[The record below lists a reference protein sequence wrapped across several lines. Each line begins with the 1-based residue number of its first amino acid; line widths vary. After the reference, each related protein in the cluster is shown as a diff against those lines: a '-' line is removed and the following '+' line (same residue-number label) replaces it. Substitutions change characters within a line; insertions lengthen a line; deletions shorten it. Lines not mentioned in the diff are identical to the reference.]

1 MEYTNTGY
9 WELGMSCIVLIGY
22 IVGKL
27 WIYYKVEDTPNT
39 KDTKGTKKG
48 LIKRGPEWDL

>member
-1 MEYTNTGY
+1 MEYTNTTY

-27 WIYYKVEDTPNT
+27 WIYYKVEDTPNI
-39 KDTKGTKKG
+39 KDTKKPKKG

>member
-1 MEYTNTGY
+1 MEYTNTLL
-9 WELGMSCIVLIGY
+9 EFTMSCIVLIGY

-27 WIYYKVEDTPNT
+27 WIYYKVEDTPNI
-39 KDTKGTKKG
+39 KDTKKPKKG

>member
-9 WELGMSCIVLIGY
+9 WELGMACIVLIGY

-39 KDTKGTKKG
+39 KDTKKPKKG

>member
-1 MEYTNTGY
+1 MLDNTTY

-22 IVGKL
+22 IVGKV
-27 WIYYKVEDTPNT
+27 WIHYKVEDNT
-39 KDTKGTKKG
+39 NTTKRKG

>member
-1 MEYTNTGY
+1 MEYTNTIY

-22 IVGKL
+22 IVGKV
-27 WIYYKVEDTPNT
+27 WIHYKVEDNPN
-39 KDTKGTKKG
+39 TKGTKKG